1 MVTNELLTLLNKLKS
16 GEILNHELVRLQHL
30 LDSREGLKDFLEK
43 MDLDYEQ
50 IQQEIQHLPKY
61 HNQEQT
67 KNRILTSIS
76 QASLTKPTKKLSKRV
91 YSWALVASLVIA
103 GIFLYQKKEK
113 MPEAISWETI
123 QTKHGEQKQIRLS
136 DETEVK
142 LNGNSSLSYATTATG
157 QLRIVKLRGEAFF
170 EVAKNP
176 EKPFLVLAKD
186 FVTKVVGTSF
196 NIDSDIERSVEVN
209 SGLVKVF
216 EVDESNYEEQ
226 LTTEMKDL
234 PALIE
239 KSSQKAVALS
249 KGQRAVLTEDS
260 WEVKTFNTTNWYNKE
275 LVHFNEKLDLI
286 VKKAYRYY
294 GDSVIV
300 APEIAGTKMTISF
313 KNKDIKQ
320 VLQTLADIN
329 DAKLLKKTDKLW
341 EIKK

>member
-16 GEILNHELVRLQHL
+16 GEILFHELVRLQHL
-30 LDSREGLKDFLEK
+30 LDSKEGLKDFLEK
-43 MDLDYEQ
+43 MDFDYEQ
-50 IQQEIQHLPKY
+50 IQQEVQHLPKL

-76 QASLTKPTKKLSKRV
+76 QASLTTPTKKLSKRL

-103 GIFLYQKKEK
+103 GIFLYPKKEK
-113 MPEAISWETI
+113 MPEEISWETI
-123 QTKHGEQKQIRLS
+123 QTKYGEQKQVLLS

-142 LNGNSSLSYATTATG
+142 LNGNSSLSYATTPTG

-176 EKPFLVLAKD
+176 EKPFFVLAKD

-209 SGLVKVF
+209 SGIVKVF
-216 EVDESNYEEQ
+216 EVDESNYEQQ
-226 LTTEMKDL
+226 LTTEIKDL

-260 WEVKTFNTTNWYNKE
+260 WEVKTFNTTNWYNMSPLCSHSE
-275 LVHFNEKLDLI
+275 GDFLFLDI
-286 VKKAYRYY
+286 YSFI
-294 GDSVIV
+294 SV
-300 APEIAGTKMTISF
+300 
-313 KNKDIKQ
+313 
-320 VLQTLADIN
+320 L
-329 DAKLLKKTDKLW
+329 
-341 EIKK
+341 